1 MPSLRRDL
9 RRIFPAHRRGR
20 VVALFAIASLALGI
34 AGNGIFFSWTNA
46 LLFEP
51 LPYRDADRLV
61 LLGEAREGRR
71 TLAMV
76 SMFTALSTW
85 EDFRQRSRTLE
96 DWSALRY
103 RLMGLSSG
111 DRSVSVFVGQTTTGL
126 FRTLGVEPV
135 RGRGFVEAD
144 GREGAPP
151 VAVATWEFWTER
163 GGPESGLLG
172 TDVTLDGEPHRVVGV
187 LPEGFELLVGN
198 VDLWIPLHADPLRWR
213 RDARGVISVAR
224 MTYGVD
230 LEAVRAE
237 VADLS
242 RELQEEHPESMEGWE
257 MRAYHMD
264 SELPDPRSPMHLTI
278 IQGLV
283 FLVLLIVCF
292 NVAVILMARGEERR
306 REMALR
312 TALGAGRVRI
322 VGQHLRE
329 SMTVA
334 GSGGLLGLLLA
345 IVGIEL
351 MGRAMDPTI
360 LSDMFRPE
368 LDLWV
373 VSFTVGVVLLSGLV
387 FGLAP
392 AFQSIRQDHAEALKV
407 GAGPPAVGGARRAW
421 MSAVLVAAEIAL
433 CLVALG
439 GGSVLVQTFR
449 SVRAADP
456 GFESDGLLVVEF
468 RLPEW
473 KYPDRA
479 DWWRITERLEERAA
493 QVPGVRSVG
502 LVSQPPQALNLAST
516 DTFRVEGSVGSDPDG
531 PPGRAQL
538 LWASPGHRP
547 TLGMPLLAGRFVESR
562 DGPDSPPVVVVS
574 RALAVRHLSESTAVG
589 QRIRVRG
596 RSREVVG
603 VVGDVQQSLVP
614 QAEGSV
620 AGAIYIPRAQ
630 EAGSYSFLLVRVDG
644 DEAAFAEPLRRAF
657 WDVDP
662 DVTIHAAESH
672 AAYARRFTTPIDIM
686 NPMIT
691 AFGVFALLLAAL
703 GTYGVVSHA
712 VARRSH
718 ELGVRA
724 AMGARPAELVR
735 LIARR
740 GALIAFAGLG
750 VGAMLLIPVLR
761 VAGSTLEG
769 FALKGVDP
777 AIVTGIAG
785 LLLATTVL
793 AAVLPAMRAGRV
805 DPADVLRVE

>member
-1 MPSLRRDL
+1 MPSVRRDL
-9 RRIFPAHRRGR
+9 RRIFPAGRRGR
-20 VVALFAIASLALGI
+20 VVTVFTIVSLALGI

-111 DRSVSVFVGQTTTGL
+111 DRSVSVFAGQTTTDL
-126 FRTLGVEPV
+126 LRTLGVEAV

-144 GREGAPP
+144 GRAGAPP
-151 VAVATWEFWTER
+151 VALATWEFWTER
-163 GGPESGLLG
+163 GGPESGLVG

-187 LPEGFELLVGN
+187 LPEGFELLVSN
-198 VDLWIPLHADPLRWR
+198 VDLWVPLHADPLRWPR
-213 RDARGVISVAR
+213 GARGVISVAR
-224 MTYGVD
+224 MTDGVD

-237 VADLS
+237 VAALS
-242 RELQEEHPESMEGWE
+242 GELQEEHPESMEGWE

-264 SELPDPRSPMHLTI
+264 SELPDPQSPMHLTI

-306 REMALR
+306 REMAVR
-312 TALGAGRVRI
+312 TALGAGRIRI
-322 VGQHLRE
+322 LGQHLRE

-334 GSGGLLGLLLA
+334 GGGGLAGLLLA

-351 MGRAMDPTI
+351 MGRAVDATI
-360 LSDMFRPE
+360 LPDMFRPE

-373 VSFTVGVVLLSGLV
+373 MSFTIGVVLLSGLV

-392 AFQSIRQDHAEALKV
+392 ALQSIRQDHAEALKV
-407 GAGPPAVGGARRAW
+407 GAGPPAGAGVRRAW
-421 MSAVLVAAEIAL
+421 MSGALVAAEIAL

-468 RLPEW
+468 GVPEW
-473 KYPDRA
+473 KYPAPA
-479 DWWRITERLEERAA
+479 DWSRVMERLEGRAGE
-493 QVPGVRSVG
+493 VPGVRSVG

-516 DTFRVEGSVGSDPDG
+516 DSFRVEGSVGSDPDG

-547 TLGMPLLAGRFVESR
+547 TLGMPLLAGRFVEGR
-562 DGPDSPPVVVVS
+562 DRPDSSPVVAVS
-574 RALAVRHLSESTAVG
+574 EALAVRHLSGPTAVG

-614 QAEGSV
+614 QAEGTV
-620 AGAIYIPRAQ
+620 DGAVYIPRAQ
-630 EAGSYSFLLVRVDG
+630 EPGSHSFLLARVDG
-644 DEAAFAEPLRRAF
+644 DAAVLAQPLRRAF

-672 AAYARRFTTPIDIM
+672 AAYARRFTAPIDIL
-686 NPMIT
+686 NPMVT
-691 AFGVFALLLAAL
+691 VFGLFALLLASL

-724 AMGARPAELVR
+724 AMGARPGQLVG

-740 GALIAFAGLG
+740 GALMAAAGLG
-750 VGAMLLIPVLR
+750 VGGVLLIPVLR

-769 FALKGVDP
+769 FALEGVDP
-777 AIVTGIAG
+777 VIVTGIAG
-785 LLLATTVL
+785 VLLVTTML

-805 DPADVLRVE
+805 DPADVLRAE